1 MHKSQHQRDI
11 NIIIYLEKLIYAH
24 TGAASEDDIA
34 TANLGKDTPT
44 EAERLRVLAKY
55 DDGNTNPHHR
65 HWHRQSFGAGVVY
78 LSKPAPFEPF

>member
-1 MHKSQHQRDI
+1 MNTSQHQKDI
-11 NIIIYLEKLIYAH
+11 HTIIYLERLIYAH
-24 TGAASEDDIA
+24 GAMVSEDDIA

-78 LSKPAPFEPF
+78 LSKPAQFEPF